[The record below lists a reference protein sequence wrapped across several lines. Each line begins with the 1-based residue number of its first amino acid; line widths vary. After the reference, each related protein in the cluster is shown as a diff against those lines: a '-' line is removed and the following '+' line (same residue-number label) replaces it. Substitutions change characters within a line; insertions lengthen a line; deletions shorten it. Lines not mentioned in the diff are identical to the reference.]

1 MNVILRQIFKHKTHI
16 LGLALFIFLIKPLLA
31 ENLEI
36 EASGFLEWN
45 QENKSYNAMGDA
57 TATQGKRA
65 IEASEII
72 AFYESEENRDIT
84 RIEATGS
91 VNFNDDSGFGYSDRL
106 IYKMDTQTVTLI
118 GKENYFETKGF
129 IAKSSK
135 KIQFNELN
143 GLLLLQQDAM
153 ISMSETRK
161 IEAQMLEIK
170 LTKEGDINTINAEG
184 DVKLTEEA
192 GRVAFSNSAFYEA
205 QNGNMTLSD
214 SVEIL
219 DNKNELRGDKAIINM
234 ETGYSK
240 ILSGSEN
247 KRVTGKLILGTSN

>member
-1 MNVILRQIFKHKTHI
+1 MNVTLGQIFKHKTPI
-16 LGLALFIFLIKPLLA
+16 LGLALFILLIKPLLA

-45 QENKSYNAMGDA
+45 QENKSYNAIGDA
-57 TATQGKRA
+57 TATQGRRA
-65 IEASEII
+65 IKADEII
-72 AFYESEENRDIT
+72 AFYQSEENRDIII
-84 RIEATGS
+84 IEATGS
-91 VNFNDDSGFGYSDRL
+91 VKFNDDSGSGYSERL
-106 IYKMDTQTVTLI
+106 IYEMNTQTVTLM
-118 GKENYFETKGF
+118 GSENYFETKEF

-135 KIQFNELN
+135 KIQFSELN
-143 GLLLLQQDAM
+143 GLLLLQQDAV
-153 ISMSETRK
+153 ISISESRK
-161 IEAQMLEIK
+161 IEAQMLKIE
-170 LTKEGDINTINAEG
+170 LTKDGDINTINAEG

-205 QNGNMTLSD
+205 QNGNITLSD

-219 DNKNELRGDKAIINM
+219 DDKNQLRGDKAIINM

>member
-1 MNVILRQIFKHKTHI
+1 MNVTFRQIFKQKTYI
-16 LGLALFIFLIKPLLA
+16 LGLAISMFLFKSLFA

-57 TATQGKRA
+57 TATQGKRTINA
-65 IEASEII
+65 GKII

-91 VNFNDDSGFGYSDRL
+91 VNFNDVSGSGYSDKL
-106 IYKMDTQTVTLI
+106 IYEMKDQIVTLM
-118 GKENYFETKGF
+118 GSENYFETEEF
-129 IAKSSK
+129 IAKSSN

-143 GLLLLQQDAM
+143 GLLLLQQNAM
-153 ISMSETRK
+153 ISISEARK
-161 IEAQMLEIK
+161 IEAEMLEIK
-170 LTKEGDINTINAEG
+170 LTDNGDINTIDAEG
-184 DVKLTEEA
+184 NVKLTEEA
-192 GRVAFSNSAFYEA
+192 GKVAFSRSAFYDA
-205 QNGNMTLSD
+205 DSGNITLSD

-219 DNKNELRGDKAIINM
+219 GNNNELRGDKAVINI

-240 ILSGSEN
+240 ILAGSKN
-247 KRVTGKLILGTSN
+247 KRVTGKLVLGTSN